1 MKATFKKIILGFITL
16 LMISCEDV
24 IKIDAPTIPP
34 KLVIEASLNWFKGTS
49 GSYQFIKLSLSAPY
63 FDTQI
68 LPANDAEIFV
78 TDSSN
83 NTFIFT
89 ENEDTGIY
97 VTYSFIPKIDETY
110 TLTINYQNETYIGTE
125 VLKSVTPIIRVEQQN
140 DKGFSGDDTELK
152 AYYQDPVNENNYYF
166 FEFIIGKNLLVDLQV
181 YNDEFTNGNEIFGYF
196 SNDELYTGDEVIIRN
211 YGVSQRF
218 YEFTFLLLQ
227 QKNDESGGPFET
239 QPASIRGNCV
249 NVTNPNNYPFGYFRI
264 SEVDQFIY
272 TIE

>member
-1 MKATFKKIILGFITL
+1 
-16 LMISCEDV
+16 
-24 IKIDAPTIPP
+24 APTIPP
-34 KLVIEASLNWFKGTS
+34 RLVIEASLNWFKGTS

-152 AYYQDPVNENNYYF
+152 AYYQDPVNEKNYYF

-211 YGVSQRF
+211 YGVS
-218 YEFTFLLLQ
+218 
-227 QKNDESGGPFET
+227 
-239 QPASIRGNCV
+239 
-249 NVTNPNNYPFGYFRI
+249 
-264 SEVDQFIY
+264 
-272 TIE
+272 